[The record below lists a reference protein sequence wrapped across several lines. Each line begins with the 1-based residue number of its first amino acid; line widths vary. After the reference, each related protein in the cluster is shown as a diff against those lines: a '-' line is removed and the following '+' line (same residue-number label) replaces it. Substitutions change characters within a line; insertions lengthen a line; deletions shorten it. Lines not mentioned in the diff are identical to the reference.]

1 MLNDSHILDFQGY
14 VEIALKIY
22 SLVLQ
27 IYVFSLNL
35 RGVFP
40 NFVAI
45 FSTANSVAWPEIKI
59 IQSLCRFCLNFSIDS
74 LKFGINKITT
84 YLFSPYHDKTQI

>member
-1 MLNDSHILDFQGY
+1 MSNDFHILDFQSY

-45 FSTANSVAWPEIKI
+45 FSTATSVTRPEIKI
-59 IQSLCRFCLNFSIDS
+59 IQSLYGFCLIS
-74 LKFGINKITT
+74 
-84 YLFSPYHDKTQI
+84 